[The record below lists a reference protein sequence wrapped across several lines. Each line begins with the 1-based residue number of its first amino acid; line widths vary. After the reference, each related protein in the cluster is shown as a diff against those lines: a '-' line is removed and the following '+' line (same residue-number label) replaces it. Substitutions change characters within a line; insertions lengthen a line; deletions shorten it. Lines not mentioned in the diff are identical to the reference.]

1 MLRAQA
7 AVLREP
13 GGDYVL
19 ETVEVG
25 DPGPE
30 EVLVRLAAVG
40 HCHTDLIAR
49 LGHAGVP
56 MPVVLGHEGAGIV
69 ESVGPGVSAITPG
82 DHVVLS
88 FASCRRCPQCLS
100 GHPAACAE
108 FMARNIACLRP
119 DGTSPL
125 HDAAGTTVA
134 GRWFGQSSFA
144 SHCVADLS
152 GVVKVDAD
160 LPLEALAPLGCGVQ
174 TGAGA
179 VLNVLRPAA
188 GGSIAVFGV
197 GAVGLSAVLAARAGG
212 CRRIVAVDLD
222 ARRLEIAG
230 RFGATDLVV
239 GGEALADNLSACEV
253 TMIDCTLDTTAATA
267 VIEAALGVLRPLGRL
282 GLVGVG
288 APAISGAAL
297 GGSKTVVSITEGDA
311 VPQILIPQL
320 IRLWESGR
328 FPFDEMTT
336 QYPLADISSA
346 EKAALEGGVV
356 KPVLI
361 PSQPLETIRHGS

>member
-1 MLRAQA
+1 LRAQA
-7 AVLREP
+7 AVVREP
-13 GGDYVL
+13 GGDYAL
-19 ETVEVG
+19 EMVEVG

-56 MPVVLGHEGAGIV
+56 TPVVLGHEGAGVV
-69 ESVGPGVSAITPG
+69 ESVGPGVSGVAPG

-88 FASCRRCPQCLS
+88 FASCRRCPQCLG

-108 FMARNIACLRP
+108 FLARNIACLRP

-125 HDAAGTTVA
+125 RDAAGMTVA

-179 VLNVLRPAA
+179 VLNVLRPPA
-188 GGSIAVFGV
+188 GGSIAVFGA
-197 GAVGLSAVLAARAGG
+197 GAVGLSAVLAARARG

-222 ARRLEIAG
+222 ARRLEVAG
-230 RFGATDLVV
+230 RFGATDLVA
-239 GGEALADNLSACEV
+239 GGEELAGDLAARAV
-253 TMIDCTLDTTAATA
+253 TMIDCALDTTAATA
-267 VIEAALGVLRPLGRL
+267 VIQAALGVLRPRGCL

-288 APAISGAAL
+288 APSIPGAAL
-297 GGSKTVVSITEGDA
+297 GGSKSVVSITEGDA

-320 IRLWESGR
+320 IRLWESGH
-328 FPFDEMTT
+328 FPFDEMAAR
-336 QYPLADISSA
+336 YPLADISSA

-361 PSQPLETIRHGS
+361 PSLEWETIRHGG

>member
-1 MLRAQA
+1 MQDRRNEDLRAQA

-13 GGDYVL
+13 GGDYAL
-19 ETVEVG
+19 EAVEID

-30 EVLVRLAAVG
+30 EILVRLAAAG
-40 HCHTDLIAR
+40 YCHTDLIAR

-69 ESVGPGVSAITPG
+69 ENVGPGVSTVAPG

-88 FASCRRCPQCLS
+88 FASCRQCPQCLS

-125 HDAAGTTVA
+125 SDAAGLTVA

-152 GVVKVDAD
+152 GVVKVDAG

-179 VLNVLRPAA
+179 VLNVLRPPA
-188 GGSIAVFGV
+188 GGSIAVFGT
-197 GAVGLSAVLAARAGG
+197 GAVGLSAVLAAQAQG
-212 CRRIVAVDLD
+212 CERIIAVDLD

-230 RFGATDLVV
+230 RFGATDLVA
-239 GGEALADNLSACEV
+239 GGEALADELSASNV
-253 TMIDCTLDTTAATA
+253 TMVDCALDTTAATA
-267 VIEAALGVLRPLGRL
+267 VIEAALGVLRPGGRL
-282 GLVGVG
+282 GMVGVG
-288 APAISGAAL
+288 APAIPGVAL
-297 GGSKTVVSITEGDA
+297 AGSKTVIGITEGDA

-320 IRLWESGR
+320 IRLWESGH
-328 FPFDEMTT
+328 FPFDEMATR
-336 QYPLADISSA
+336 YPLADISAA
-346 EKAALEGGVV
+346 EKAALEGGVI
-356 KPVLI
+356 KPVLV
-361 PSQPLETIRHGS
+361 PDQQ